1 MFTKY
6 SVTELSFRAQRG
18 QPTAESRENCEWFEL
33 VDLGC
38 HRTALGST
46 ADTMVDLKIS
56 IPLYEGPLD
65 LLLDLIRRQKLDIYD
80 IPIAKVTEQYL
91 SYLHMMEDINVDV
104 ASEFLVIAAQLIY
117 IKSRMLLP
125 PDPDA
130 TPEEREDPRTELVL
144 RLLEYEKFK
153 NAAQMLYQREMIENA
168 SWSNP
173 GDIPIDGAELEPEL
187 NVTLYDLLHAF
198 RDVVKRA
205 EQRPLLQ
212 VSRDEFSVE
221 QMMAFLFEKIV
232 SASGAVALSD
242 VLPEITSRRAL
253 ITAFLALLELTRLR
267 AIYLRQEQ
275 AFGEI
280 TARANPDYELSKSFS
295 PA

>member
-1 MFTKY
+1 M
-6 SVTELSFRAQRG
+6 E
-18 QPTAESRENCEWFEL
+18 
-33 VDLGC
+33 
-38 HRTALGST
+38 
-46 ADTMVDLKIS
+46 DLKIS
-56 IPLYEGPLD
+56 LPLYEGPLD

-80 IPIAKVTEQYL
+80 IPIAKVTGQYL
-91 SYLHMMEDINVDV
+91 AYLHLIEEMNVDL

-130 TPEEREDPRTELVL
+130 SPEEQEDPRAELVR

-153 NAAQMLYQREMIENA
+153 NAAQMLYQREMVENA

-173 GDIPIDGAELEPEL
+173 GDVTMEARELEPEL
-187 NVTLYDLLHAF
+187 NVTLYDLVLSF
-198 RDVVKRA
+198 RDVLKRA
-205 EQRPLLQ
+205 EQRPLMELN
-212 VSRDEFSVE
+212 RDEFSVE

-232 SASGAVALSD
+232 SSRGAVAVTD

-253 ITAFLALLELTRLR
+253 ITAFLALLELTRLH
-267 AIYLRQEQ
+267 AIFLKQER

>member
-1 MFTKY
+1 M
-6 SVTELSFRAQRG
+6 E
-18 QPTAESRENCEWFEL
+18 EMN
-33 VDLGC
+33 VDL
-38 HRTALGST
+38 
-46 ADTMVDLKIS
+46 
-56 IPLYEGPLD
+56 
-65 LLLDLIRRQKLDIYD
+65 
-80 IPIAKVTEQYL
+80 
-91 SYLHMMEDINVDV
+91 
-104 ASEFLVIAAQLIY
+104 ASEFLLIAAQLIY

-130 TPEEREDPRTELVL
+130 APEEQEDPRTELVR

-173 GDIPIDGAELEPEL
+173 GEIAVEEGELEPEL
-187 NVTLYDLLHAF
+187 NVTLYDLLLAF

-205 EQRPLLQ
+205 QQRPLMQL
-212 VSRDEFSVE
+212 SRDEFSVE

-232 SASGAVALSD
+232 SSARNVSLTE
-242 VLPEITSRRAL
+242 VLPEITSRRGL
-253 ITAFLALLELTRLR
+253 ITAFLALLELTRLH
-267 AIYLRQEQ
+267 AIYVRQEK

>member
-1 MFTKY
+1 
-6 SVTELSFRAQRG
+6 
-18 QPTAESRENCEWFEL
+18 
-33 VDLGC
+33 
-38 HRTALGST
+38 
-46 ADTMVDLKIS
+46 MVEELKILL
-56 IPLYEGPLD
+56 PLYEGPLD

-91 SYLHMMEDINVDV
+91 SYLHLIEEMNVDV
-104 ASEFLVIAAQLIY
+104 ASEFLLIAAQLIY

-130 TPEEREDPRTELVL
+130 PAEEQEDPRTELVR

-173 GDIPIDGAELEPEL
+173 GEIPVDEADLEPEL
-187 NVTLYDLLHAF
+187 NVTLYDLLLVF
-198 RDVVKRA
+198 RDVIKRA
-205 EQRPLLQ
+205 EERPSMQ
-212 VSRDEFSVE
+212 VGRDEFSVE

-232 SASGAVALSD
+232 SSRRAVSLSE
-242 VLPEITSRRAL
+242 VLPEIISRRGL
-253 ITAFLALLELTRLR
+253 ITAFLALLELTRLH
-267 AIYLRQEQ
+267 AIDLRQEK
-275 AFGEI
+275 AFGDI